1 MRRHDL
7 VYLHTTAAFNSAC
20 AAEGSGLADEVR
32 AWIALG
38 RPLVMA
44 RQAGG
49 PGVQLGLSLPLRL
62 GRQRLAIQVAREEI
76 AAVLPPVRIQ
86 RCLERLPGPSAVAM
100 ADLAMAVADCG
111 ATIGIFGS
119 LAWEVLTG
127 EDYRNAESDI
137 DIVCN
142 VTTSA
147 QLNSVMAAL
156 VEAAGRLHCRLDGE
170 VRMSDGLAV
179 SWRELAGLSTKPGA
193 RLLVKGPELV
203 GLMSFAELTVSLQ
216 AEVMHA

>member
-7 VYLHTTAAFNSAC
+7 VYLHTTAAFTSAC
-20 AAEGSGLADEVR
+20 AAEGSGLADEVA

-44 RQAGG
+44 RQPVG
-49 PGVQLGLSLPLRL
+49 PGVQLGLTLPLRL
-62 GRQRLAIQVAREEI
+62 GRQRLAIQVVREDI

-86 RCLERLPGPSAVAM
+86 RCLERLPGPSATAM
-100 ADLAMAVADCG
+100 ADLATAVAGCG
-111 ATIGIFGS
+111 AAIGIFGS

-137 DIVCN
+137 DIICD

-147 QLNSVMAAL
+147 QLKAVMAAL
-156 VEAAGRLHCRLDGE
+156 GEAAGHLYCRLDGE
-170 VRMSDGLAV
+170 VRMPDGLAV
-179 SWRELAGLSTKPGA
+179 SWRELAGLSTKPDA

>member
-7 VYLHTTAAFNSAC
+7 VYLHTSAAFTSAC

-38 RPLVMA
+38 RPLVMT

-49 PGVQLGLSLPLRL
+49 PGVQLGLTLPLRQ
-62 GRQRLAIQVAREEI
+62 GRKRLAIQVAREHI
-76 AAVLPPVRIQ
+76 AAVLPPIRIQ
-86 RCLERLPGPSAVAM
+86 RCLERLPGPSAKAM
-100 ADLAMAVADCG
+100 ADLATAVAACG
-111 ATIGIFGS
+111 ANIGIFGS

-127 EDYRNAESDI
+127 EDYRNADSDI
-137 DIVCN
+137 DIICD

-147 QLNSVMAAL
+147 QLKSVMAAL
-156 VEAAGRLHCRLDGE
+156 GEAADCLHCRLDGE
-170 VRMSDGLAV
+170 VRMPDGLAV
-179 SWRELAGLSTKPGA
+179 SWRELAGLTAKPDA
-193 RLLVKGPELV
+193 RLLVKGPKSV

>member
-7 VYLHTTAAFNSAC
+7 VYLHTAATFTSAC

-32 AWIALG
+32 AWTALG

-49 PGVQLGLSLPLRL
+49 HGVQLGLTLPLRM
-62 GRQRLAIQVAREEI
+62 GRQRLAIQAAREEI

-86 RCLERLPGPSAVAM
+86 RCLERLPVSSAKAM
-100 ADLAMAVADCG
+100 ADLATAVADCG

-127 EDYRNAESDI
+127 EDYRNADSDI
-137 DIVCN
+137 DVICDVK
-142 VTTSA
+142 TQA
-147 QLNSVMAAL
+147 QFKAVMAAL
-156 VEAAGRLHCRLDGE
+156 GEAAGCLHYRLDGE
-170 VRMSDGLAV
+170 VRMPDGLAV
-179 SWRELAGLSTKPGA
+179 SWRELAGLSAKPDA
-193 RLLVKGPELV
+193 RLLVKGPESV

>member
-7 VYLHTTAAFNSAC
+7 VYLHTTAAFTSAC

-44 RQAGG
+44 RQTGS
-49 PGVQLGLSLPLRL
+49 PGIQLGLTLPLRL
-62 GRQRLAIQVAREEI
+62 DRQRLAIQLAREDI

-86 RCLERLPGPSAVAM
+86 RCLGRLPGQSATAM
-100 ADLAMAVADCG
+100 ADLAAAVTACG
-111 ATIGIFGS
+111 ANIGIFGS
-119 LAWEVLTG
+119 LAWEVLTD
-127 EDYRNAESDI
+127 EEYRNADSDI
-137 DIVCN
+137 DIICD

-147 QLNSVMAAL
+147 QIKSVMAAL
-156 VEAAGRLHCRLDGE
+156 GEATGRLHCRLDGE
-170 VRMSDGLAV
+170 IRMPDGLAV
-179 SWRELAGLSTKPGA
+179 SWRELAGLAAKPDA
-193 RLLVKGPELV
+193 RLLVKGPVSV
-203 GLMSFAELTVSLQ
+203 GLMSFAELTASLQ

>member
-7 VYLHTTAAFNSAC
+7 VYLHTTAAFTSAC

-38 RPLVMA
+38 RPFVMA
-44 RQAGG
+44 RQAGA

-62 GRQRLAIQVAREEI
+62 GRKRLAIQVVREEI

-86 RCLERLPGPSAVAM
+86 RCLERLPVPSAAAM
-100 ADLAMAVADCG
+100 SDLATAVAACG
-111 ATIGIFGS
+111 ARIGIFGS

-127 EDYRNAESDI
+127 EAYRNAESDI
-137 DIVCN
+137 DIICD
-142 VTTSA
+142 VTTPA
-147 QLNSVMAAL
+147 QLKAVMAAL
-156 VEAAGRLHCRLDGE
+156 DEAAGGLYCRLDGE
-170 VRMSDGLAV
+170 VRMPDGLAV
-179 SWRELAGLSTKPGA
+179 SWRELAGLSTKPEA

-203 GLMSFAELTVSLQ
+203 ALMSFAELTASLQ
-216 AEVMHA
+216 SEVMHA

>member
-7 VYLHTTAAFNSAC
+7 VYLHTSAAFTSAC

-49 PGVQLGLSLPLRL
+49 PGVQLGLTLPLSK
-62 GRQRLAIQVAREEI
+62 GRKRLAIQVAREAI
-76 AAVLPPVRIQ
+76 AAVLPPVRLQ
-86 RCLERLPGPSAVAM
+86 RCLARLPEPSATAM
-100 ADLAMAVADCG
+100 ADLAMAVAACG
-111 ATIGIFGS
+111 AGIGIFGS
-119 LAWEVLTG
+119 LAWEILSD
-127 EDYRNAESDI
+127 EDYRNADSDI
-137 DIVCN
+137 DIICD
-142 VTTSA
+142 VTTLA
-147 QLNSVMAAL
+147 QLKAVMAAL
-156 VEAAGRLHCRLDGE
+156 GEAAGCLHCRLDGE
-170 VRMSDGLAV
+170 VRMPYGLAV

-203 GLMSFAELTVSLQ
+203 GLMTFAELTASLQ